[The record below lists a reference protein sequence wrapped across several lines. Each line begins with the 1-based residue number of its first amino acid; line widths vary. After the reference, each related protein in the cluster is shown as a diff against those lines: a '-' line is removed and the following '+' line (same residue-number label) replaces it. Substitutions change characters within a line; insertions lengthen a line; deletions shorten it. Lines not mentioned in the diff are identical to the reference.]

1 MNLYTGKALG
11 NALGLTPQEVE
22 SLQRSG
28 VISYNKGTLY
38 ALKPSAASIIAH
50 YREGNEERE
59 IVDYATERALLMR
72 AKRQKQEYETRLK
85 EGSVHDAADVEM
97 LVGTML
103 LNFRARLMGI
113 PSKLAPQLAG
123 ESTSRGA
130 YDILKEAIDDALNEL
145 ADYDKLFGA
154 VTPD

>member
-22 SLQRSG
+22 SLRRSG

-38 ALKPSAASIIAH
+38 SLEPSAASIIAH

-59 IVDYATERALLMR
+59 VVDYATERALLMR
-72 AKRQKQEYETRLK
+72 AKRQEQEYETRLK